1 MTAPASH
8 VDPFDLVI
16 FGGTGDLA
24 VRKLL
29 PALYH
34 RYADGQIQPGSRLIG
49 VARDAL
55 SDADY
60 HVRVRDAVIKSLGS
74 DLPEETLH
82 GFLHLISYHALD
94 ARKDAGWDA
103 FAAAMHASPERVCVF
118 YLATVLKF
126 SYRSANVCANTASIT
141 AARASSWKNPLAA
154 T

>member
-1 MTAPASH
+1 MTAPASQ

-55 SDADY
+55 GDAEY
-60 HVRVRDAVIKSLGS
+60 HARVRAALAKSLGE
-74 DLPEETLH
+74 DLPEATVQ
-82 GFLHLISYHALD
+82 GFLELISYHALD
-94 ARKDAGWDA
+94 ARKDAGWDV
-103 FAAAMHASPERVCVF
+103 FAATMRVSPERVCVF
-118 YLATVLKF
+118 YLAT
-126 SYRSANVCANTASIT
+126 SACASTGSTMAACASSSRSRSAAI
-141 AARASSWKNPLAA
+141 
-154 T
+154 